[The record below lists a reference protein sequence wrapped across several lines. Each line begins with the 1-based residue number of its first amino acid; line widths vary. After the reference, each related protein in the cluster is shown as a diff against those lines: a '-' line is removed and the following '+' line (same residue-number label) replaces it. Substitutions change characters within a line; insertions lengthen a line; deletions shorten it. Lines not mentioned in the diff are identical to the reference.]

1 MKPIILAVLALL
13 ICSRPAF
20 AELTV
25 QQQHQARQLAD
36 VSVQVLDLGKSTR
49 QMLQKNPR
57 MLQAGK
63 KDTACLLRYA
73 DTQGFYRYQLERAE
87 QYVAARPAAHIAQDL
102 AVLDSETVTVLH
114 QLATGG
120 QTDDTLLRKNRVLRH
135 LMLLATDR
143 TYGALAELLN
153 LPQTGDDQ
161 AAKLKAG
168 KDMGDRYWSWI
179 QAQCQKQN

>member
-1 MKPIILAVLALL
+1 M
-13 ICSRPAF
+13 
-20 AELTV
+20 
-25 QQQHQARQLAD
+25 
-36 VSVQVLDLGKSTR
+36 
-49 QMLQKNPR
+49 
-57 MLQAGK
+57 
-63 KDTACLLRYA
+63 
-73 DTQGFYRYQLERAE
+73 
-87 QYVAARPAAHIAQDL
+87 
-102 AVLDSETVTVLH
+102 LDSETVTVLH

-153 LPQTGDDQ
+153 LPKTGDDQ

-179 QAQCQKQN
+179 QVQCQKQN